1 MQKTS
6 KFILDLYNILEVIQ
20 YYLRQCED
28 FDTIINWADCCK
40 MFYISDTKK
49 FEDIVMKQYFKTTNI
64 QSFYR
69 QLRIYGFKIK
79 RNSNC
84 QKVFHHI
91 YFAKGQQQNL
101 SKIQKGKSLTDQI
114 QGEMYNVNQT
124 MKENKEL
131 KQQLNLMI
139 QFQKRLV
146 KQFEIHQTIQKAIID
161 KMMKLSNLLCNERI
175 HQTILSEKK
184 IENFVNLIDGF
195 QPELLVRI
203 IRFLLKRIDPKTPI
217 NEIQYSP
224 TPFPF
229 NAQI

>member
-6 KFILDLYNILEVIQ
+6 KFVLDLYNILE
-20 YYLRQCED
+20 CED
-28 FDTIINWADCCK
+28 FTSIINWADCCK
-40 MFYISDTKK
+40 MFQISDSKK

-114 QGEMYNVNQT
+114 SGEMYNVNQI
-124 MKENKEL
+124 MKENQEL
-131 KQQLNLMI
+131 KRQLNLMI
-139 QFQKRLV
+139 LFQKRLV

-161 KMMKLSNLLCNERI
+161 KMIKLSNLLCNERI

-203 IRFLLKRIDPKTPI
+203 IRFLLKKIDPKTPI